1 MRAVGHP
8 GDKRALAC
16 KGHVRLKAGA
26 GQAGLPPG
34 PSAALQVGAL
44 ALPSCG
50 NITLSSVLYDFS
62 L

>member
-26 GQAGLPPG
+26 GRAGLPPG
-34 PSAALQVGAL
+34 ASATLQVGAP

-50 NITLSSVLYDFS
+50 SITLASVLRDFS